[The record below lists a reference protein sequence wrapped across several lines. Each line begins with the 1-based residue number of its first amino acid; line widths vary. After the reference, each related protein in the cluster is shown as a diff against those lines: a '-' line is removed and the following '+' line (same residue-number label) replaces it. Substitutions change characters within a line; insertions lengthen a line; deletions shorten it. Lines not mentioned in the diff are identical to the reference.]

1 MIKDFFVNYFIN
13 PIIKGS
19 GYNIVNTLVYGIV
32 LGLASLTIYKFL
44 KRIGIKLDVMFFS
57 SLIPFILLGSVVR
70 VLKDLGI
77 ARSLLFVTPLVF
89 VVVFSIAITTLFI
102 SIAIE
107 KITRME
113 YQFILFSLGLLYLL
127 IAFSKLAKNIIDYS
141 PLFLVIKY
149 TILSSILFFILYKRK
164 IVSESNFIVVLSH
177 CFDVSTTYVAINSSK
192 FIEQHVLANFLI
204 SNFGAISLF
213 LSKIIGIVL
222 ALFII
227 DKKIKNEEEK
237 NFVKFVILILGLAPG
252 LRNLLLM
259 MCFGI

>member
-89 VVVFSIAITTLFI
+89 VVVFSIAITT
-102 SIAIE
+102 
-107 KITRME
+107 
-113 YQFILFSLGLLYLL
+113 
-127 IAFSKLAKNIIDYS
+127 
-141 PLFLVIKY
+141 
-149 TILSSILFFILYKRK
+149 
-164 IVSESNFIVVLSH
+164 
-177 CFDVSTTYVAINSSK
+177 
-192 FIEQHVLANFLI
+192 
-204 SNFGAISLF
+204 
-213 LSKIIGIVL
+213 
-222 ALFII
+222 
-227 DKKIKNEEEK
+227 
-237 NFVKFVILILGLAPG
+237 
-252 LRNLLLM
+252 
-259 MCFGI
+259 

>member
-1 MIKDFFVNYFIN
+1 MMNDFITNYFIN
-13 PIIKGS
+13 PILKGD
-19 GYNIVNTLVYGIV
+19 GYNIINTITYGIV
-32 LGLASLTIYKFL
+32 LAITCIAIFKFL
-44 KRIGIKLDVMFFS
+44 KKAKIKLNIAFFS
-57 SLIPFILLGSVVR
+57 SLVPFIALGSVLR
-70 VLKDLGI
+70 VLRDLSI
-77 ARSLLFVTPLVF
+77 LSSPLFVTPLIYIVL
-89 VVVFSIAITTLFI
+89 FSITITTLFL

-127 IAFSKLAKNIIDYS
+127 IAFSKLAKNIIDYD
-141 PLFLVIKY
+141 PLFLVIKF

-164 IVSESNFIVVLSH
+164 IISESNFIVLLSH